1 MADINS
7 HQVGGDHYASKAVQP
22 WDAMEAWMTKEAF
35 AGYLH
40 GNCIKY
46 LARYLDK
53 NGVQDLKKCQH
64 YLAKLIEIEDGK
76 KIIDDTAKKDDGKV
90 GYRKPPI
97 HSRFKAGQSG
107 NPKGRPK
114 GKSSAAKLIEF
125 ESAWKIMAEN
135 ILQFQSG
142 REAAINGFKRDE
154 RRSKDWLEGYD
165 QVRAETND

>member
-7 HQVGGDHYASKAVQP
+7 HQVGGDHYASKDVQP
-22 WDAMEAWMTKEAF
+22 WAAMQAWMSHEAF

-64 YLAKLIEIEDGK
+64 YLAKLIEIEEKND
-76 KIIDDTAKKDDGKV
+76 V
-90 GYRKPPI
+90 
-97 HSRFKAGQSG
+97 
-107 NPKGRPK
+107 
-114 GKSSAAKLIEF
+114 
-125 ESAWKIMAEN
+125 MAEN
-135 ILQFQSG
+135 ILQFQKG
-142 REAAINGFKRDE
+142 REAAICGLTRDV

-165 QVRAETND
+165 QVKAETDDDRQDD

>member
-1 MADINS
+1 MTKTNS
-7 HQVGGDHYASKAVQP
+7 YQVGGDHYASKAIQP

-46 LARYLDK
+46 LARYIDK

-76 KIIDDTAKKDDGKV
+76 KIIDRAADKDDGKV
-90 GYRKPPI
+90 GYGKPPK

-114 GKSSAAKLIEF
+114 
-125 ESAWKIMAEN
+125 
-135 ILQFQSG
+135 
-142 REAAINGFKRDE
+142 KRVM
-154 RRSKDWLEGYD
+154 L
-165 QVRAETND
+165 

>member
-1 MADINS
+1 MTNTNS
-7 HQVGGDHYASKAVQP
+7 YQVGGNHYASKPIQP

-46 LARYLDK
+46 LARYIDK

-64 YLAKLIEIEDGK
+64 YLAKLIEIEDGN
-76 KIIDDTAKKDDGKV
+76 KDDGRV
-90 GYRKPPI
+90 GYCRPPK

-114 GKSSAAKLIEF
+114 K
-125 ESAWKIMAEN
+125 
-135 ILQFQSG
+135 
-142 REAAINGFKRDE
+142 NGMQ
-154 RRSKDWLEGYD
+154 GYD
-165 QVRAETND
+165 QVKAKTNE

>member
-1 MADINS
+1 MTQTNK
-7 HQVGGDHYASKAVQP
+7 HQVGGNHYASKAVQP
-22 WDAMEAWMTKEAF
+22 WDAMEAWMSKEAF
-35 AGYLH
+35 AGFLH

-46 LARYLDK
+46 LARYMDK
-53 NGVQDLKKCQH
+53 NGIEDLRKCQH
-64 YLAKLIEIEDGK
+64 YLAKLIEVEGD
-76 KIIDDTAKKDDGKV
+76 KKDYEV
-90 GYRKPPI
+90 GYGKPPKNT
-97 HSRFKAGQSG
+97 RFKAGQSG

-125 ESAWKIMAEN
+125 EGAWKIMAEN

-165 QVRAETND
+165 QVKAETND